1 MGLVRTMVGIL
12 AEYHHA
18 HRIELGI
25 FEGVEYITGW
35 RVDQLAGFTLLP
47 DEGQGLLEVRL
58 LFFCTYYVGP
68 ACHKIKITSE
78 IKAQSLI

>member
-1 MGLVRTMVGIL
+1 MGLIRAMVGIL
-12 AEYHHA
+12 AEHHHA

-25 FEGVEYITGW
+25 FEGVEDFTGW
-35 RVDQLAGFTLLP
+35 RIDQLAGFALLA